1 MTGPGQKLHPCGPRK
16 TASHH
21 LLLIQKQVHEKI
33 FFSYMKLVYINPEC
47 SWEGRMLKLAL

>member
-47 SWEGRMLKLAL
+47 SWEGRMLKLEL